1 MGKKKSG
8 SFGGLFD
15 FNGDGRTDAGELWLA
30 YMVFEEIKR
39 EIKEEEE
46 LLSSDDDWQIFCE
59 DGSEYGI
66 YPCFYDNEFEYE
78 EALYEAKYGWREEC
92 KEGLEYDVDPDDY
105 ETKEEYDAA
114 LYKARYGWRNICE
127 DGSEYGLNPENYEKE
142 EAYEDALETAKYGWR
157 EECDDNEYDID
168 PDDYETKEEYL
179 EAVNEAK
186 YSWRK
191 ACEDGTVYGIH
202 AKDYET
208 AREYVAALG
217 AVKYA
222 WRNDCEDG
230 IEYGVDPEDF
240 ETKEEYERVL
250 IPAKEA
256 AIFEE
261 TGGIKRDDYP
271 NERTYEAARAL
282 YELKK
287 EKTRK
292 TSKKKQALI
301 ELCDFILNSPS
312 IIASHYLTCTREY
325 LFVLAIKDHFPGIFK
340 NVTEE
345 NYPELADAIEE
356 LAEKKPVVAA
366 EAWLWCL
373 ETFCPYLHYCDYP
386 NKVTSEVFQSVCWLS
401 DAFRDAV
408 IDGVLKKEHLI
419 PIMINGNV
427 NCLPAVE
434 DIVSRCFY
442 RGETALAVKY
452 IEEFL
457 TVKQTDTSIRSFIDE
472 LFFFCDNDEEL
483 ESMEQYRDVFLPIV
497 AKLDRPKLAKKIE
510 QRRIEAEKCIAYHER
525 FNERY
530 AYSRRNAWRN
540 KYRSTGPQ
548 NIDPCDYETE
558 EEYLEEVRNC
568 GCP

>member
-30 YMVFEEIKR
+30 QMVFEEIER
-39 EIKEEEE
+39 EIKEEEQ
-46 LLSSDDDWQIFCE
+46 LLSSDDDWQLYCE

-78 EALYEAKYGWREEC
+78 EALYEAKYGWRKEC
-92 KEGLEYDVDPDDY
+92 EEGLEYNVDPDDY
-105 ETKEEYDAA
+105 ETKEEYDDA
-114 LYKARYGWRNICE
+114 LYEARYGWRDVCE
-127 DGSEYGLNPENYEKE
+127 DGSEYGLDPENYEEEEEYE
-142 EAYEDALETAKYGWR
+142 EALDLAKYGWR
-157 EECDDNEYDID
+157 EECEDNEYNID

-179 EAVNEAK
+179 EALNEVK
-186 YSWRK
+186 YPWREF
-191 ACEDGTVYGIH
+191 CEDGAEYGIY
-202 AKDYET
+202 AEDYET
-208 AREYVAALG
+208 VWEYDAALE
-217 AVKYA
+217 AAKYP
-222 WRNDCEDG
+222 WRKDCEDG
-230 IEYGVDPEDF
+230 VEYGVDPEDF
-240 ETKEEYERVL
+240 ETKEEYERAL

-256 AIFEE
+256 SIFEE
-261 TGGIKRDDYP
+261 TGGIKRKDFP
-271 NERTYEAARAL
+271 NERTYEAAVLRYDLKRA
-282 YELKK
+282 K
-287 EKTRK
+287 K

-356 LAEKKPVVAA
+356 LAEKKPIVAV
-366 EAWLWCL
+366 EVWLWCL
-373 ETFCPYLHYCDYP
+373 ETFYPYLHYCNYP
-386 NKVTSEVFQSVCWLS
+386 KKVTSEVFQSVCWLS

-408 IDGVLKKEHLI
+408 IDSVLKKEHFI
-419 PIMINGNV
+419 PMMINGNADC
-427 NCLPAVE
+427 NPAVRN
-434 DIVSRCFY
+434 IVTRCFY

-457 TVKQTDTSIRSFIDE
+457 AVEQSDMSIRSFIDG
-472 LFFFCDNDEEL
+472 LFFFCDNDEEV
-483 ESMEQYRDVFLPIV
+483 ESMEQYRDVFLPMV

-558 EEYLEEVRNC
+558 EEYLEEVRNY
-568 GCP
+568 GRP

>member
-8 SFGGLFD
+8 SFGGFFD

-30 YMVFEEIKR
+30 QMVFEEIER

-46 LLSSDDDWQIFCE
+46 LLSSDDDWQLYCE

-66 YPCFYDNEFEYE
+66 YPYFYDDEFEYE
-78 EALYEAKYGWREEC
+78 EALYEAKYGWRKEC
-92 KEGLEYDVDPDDY
+92 EEGLEYNVDPDDY
-105 ETKEEYDAA
+105 ETKEEYDDA
-114 LYKARYGWRNICE
+114 LYEARYGWRDVCE
-127 DGSEYGLNPENYEKE
+127 DGSEYGLDPENYEEEEEYE
-142 EAYEDALETAKYGWR
+142 EALDLAKYGWR
-157 EECDDNEYDID
+157 EECEDNEYNID

-179 EAVNEAK
+179 EALNEVK
-186 YSWRK
+186 YPWREF
-191 ACEDGTVYGIH
+191 CEDGAEYGIY
-202 AKDYET
+202 AEDYET
-208 AREYVAALG
+208 VWEYDAALE
-217 AVKYA
+217 AAKYP
-222 WRNDCEDG
+222 WRKDCEDG
-230 IEYGVDPEDF
+230 VEYGVDPEDF
-240 ETKEEYERVL
+240 ETKEEYERAL

-256 AIFEE
+256 SIFEE
-261 TGGIKRDDYP
+261 TGGIKRKDFP
-271 NERTYEAARAL
+271 NERTYEAAVLRHDLKRA
-282 YELKK
+282 KK
-287 EKTRK
+287 I
-292 TSKKKQALI
+292 SKKKQALI

-325 LFVLAIKDHFPGIFK
+325 LFVLAIKDHFSGIFK

-356 LAEKKPVVAA
+356 LAEKKPIVAV
-366 EAWLWCL
+366 EVWLWCL
-373 ETFCPYLHYCDYP
+373 ETFYPYLHYCNYP
-386 NKVTSEVFQSVCWLS
+386 KKVTSEVFQSVCWLS

-408 IDGVLKKEHLI
+408 IDSVLKKEHFI
-419 PIMINGNV
+419 PMMINGNADC
-427 NCLPAVE
+427 NPAVRN
-434 DIVSRCFY
+434 IVTRCFY

-457 TVKQTDTSIRSFIDE
+457 AVEQSDTSIRSFIDG

-510 QRRIEAEKCIAYHER
+510 QRRMEAEKCIAYHER

-568 GCP
+568 N